1 LFGVP
6 PEPASIVVIEI
17 GSDANAP
24 TISHSGLC
32 FANPS
37 GSAGYL
43 LSIFLSGLPDPV
55 LYAFPSF
62 A

>member
-1 LFGVP
+1 MFGVP
-6 PEPASIVVIEI
+6 PSPDMIEVISI

-24 TISHSGLC
+24 TISHSGRI

-43 LSIFLSGLPDPV
+43 LSIFLFGLPEPV
-55 LYAFPSF
+55 PYALESF